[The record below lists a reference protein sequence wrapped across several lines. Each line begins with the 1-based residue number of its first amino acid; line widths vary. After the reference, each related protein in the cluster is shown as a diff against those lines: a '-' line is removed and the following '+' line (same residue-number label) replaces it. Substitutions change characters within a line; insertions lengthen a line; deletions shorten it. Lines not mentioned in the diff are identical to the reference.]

1 MDWQN
6 QACKLL
12 ILAINLGSVGTLQK
26 LMEKQLKEA
35 GISILE
41 HHCERMEEPPFYE
54 GVGDPITPTL
64 PPKVKF
70 NSRMYF

>member
-1 MDWQN
+1 MKTTETN
-6 QACKLL
+6 
-12 ILAINLGSVGTLQK
+12 
-26 LMEKQLKEA
+26 LMEKQLKEG

-41 HHCERMEEPPFYE
+41 QHCERMKDPPPNPIIYFLFLFYE
-54 GVGDPITPTL
+54 GGDPAHP